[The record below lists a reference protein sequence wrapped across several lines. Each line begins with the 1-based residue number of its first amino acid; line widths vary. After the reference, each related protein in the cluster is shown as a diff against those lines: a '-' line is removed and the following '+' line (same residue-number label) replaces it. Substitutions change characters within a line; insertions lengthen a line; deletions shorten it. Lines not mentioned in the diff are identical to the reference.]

1 MICLQLRCLSPGALL
16 HIMTTV
22 TNEPKQ
28 TGVTGCCGGA
38 PGAIRNAVVVTTS
51 CRASFPQREMWAAIG
66 GSWVERWEW
75 EETQRRTAREESWGW
90 KKPDKKLISPME
102 VNFSQQE
109 VSVYMTH
116 VQTQYSNS
124 VLYRR
129 LIVKHSQ
136 WISTVAWVWIHWP
149 AEACAGSLQVLGLP

>member
-1 MICLQLRCLSPGALL
+1 MQSSWQHLARRVSISEKCGLPSEARGWRDGSEKKWFRSLRSNWWQC
-16 HIMTTV
+16 
-22 TNEPKQ
+22 
-28 TGVTGCCGGA
+28 
-38 PGAIRNAVVVTTS
+38 
-51 CRASFPQREMWAAIG
+51 
-66 GSWVERWEW
+66 
-75 EETQRRTAREESWGW
+75 EETQRRTAREEWWGW

-102 VNFSQQE
+102 ANFSQQE

-149 AEACAGSLQVLGLP
+149 AEACAACLCRFSSGTRASLKRHACRLIGDFEFACKPVAMW

>member
-1 MICLQLRCLSPGALL
+1 MNPNKLESL
-16 HIMTTV
+16 V
-22 TNEPKQ
+22 
-28 TGVTGCCGGA
+28 
-38 PGAIRNAVVVTTS
+38 AVV
-51 CRASFPQREMWAAIG
+51 APQAPLEMQSSWQHLAGRVSLSEKCGLPSEARG
-66 GSWVERWEW
+66 WRDGSEKKWFRSLRSNWW
-75 EETQRRTAREESWGW
+75 QCEETQRRTAREESWGW

-102 VNFSQQE
+102 FNFSQQE